1 MYYKDFITKSLI
13 RSRTSTLNFC
23 KNLLNTLL
31 AYVINEVELPLL
43 KQRLFNRIEHTFL
56 RNKKTLIL
64 TIPQVNDWCSQF
76 TMGMLIKKVSTFL
89 STNNFSFFAS
99 LVTSKAR
106 KIIDTC
112 ILKKFA

>member
-43 KQRLFNRIEHTFL
+43 KQRLFNRIEH
-56 RNKKTLIL
+56 
-64 TIPQVNDWCSQF
+64 
-76 TMGMLIKKVSTFL
+76 
-89 STNNFSFFAS
+89 
-99 LVTSKAR
+99 
-106 KIIDTC
+106 
-112 ILKKFA
+112 